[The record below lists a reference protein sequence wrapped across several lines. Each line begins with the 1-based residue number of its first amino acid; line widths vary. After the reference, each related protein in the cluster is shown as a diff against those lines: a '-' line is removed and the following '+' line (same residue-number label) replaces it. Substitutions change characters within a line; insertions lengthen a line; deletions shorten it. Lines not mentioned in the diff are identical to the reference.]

1 MKMPTHCPCCG
12 DPLLNEFRST
22 AVKEYLHKRCS
33 SRLDHKFACTS
44 NKEPY
49 DEMFSMGI
57 EIDTLNMI
65 RVNWVFDR
73 QEVFVCKDPNNMNNV
88 HSLPY
93 FEPDLSD
100 YRKLVDKLRTYVMF
114 S

>member
-12 DPLLNEFRST
+12 DPLVNEFRST
-22 AVKEYLHKRCS
+22 IVKEYLHKSCR

-44 NKEPY
+44 NDEPY
-49 DEMFSMGI
+49 DTMYSMGI
-57 EIDTLNMI
+57 EIDTQNLI
-65 RVNWVFDR
+65 RVNWMFER
-73 QEVFVCKDPNNMNNV
+73 KEMFVCRDEDDV